1 MKKRYLAYLA
11 CLSAGLFSFYD
22 VFQLSLFNVIS
33 KNLITSFSLT
43 HFSLGL
49 FSASFLLAN
58 AIWLIPGGFILDNKS
73 PRLIGIIF
81 FSCAICATYIL
92 AISNNILIC
101 TLARTLQGVAS
112 AMSLLLCIRIATM
125 WFTNAKGLAIGSM
138 LAMASLGG
146 VSANYIMPSIIIAV
160 GWRHALALSGNVGL
174 LLLIIMI
181 CFLTTPP
188 KTYNNYPAQI
198 PLILKS
204 SLKSILSL
212 GIYIGFMTLPI
223 FILGALWGNLFL
235 ETIYHLPSISTGS
248 ICAFL
253 FFGMIIGTPIIGRLN
268 DTFNQPFSLMAFFSL
283 SSALITILLILDVFQ
298 SIIVLKLLFFMLG
311 VLSSSSTI
319 AFALLANSYSLQLR
333 STVIAIAALIE
344 NLIGS
349 ISQPLFGWLID
360 IDKMMH
366 FSNFLSY
373 QIALMILPLA
383 FLLCYFIGFIMNSHG
398 DLTRGILK
406 YDTHS

>member
-1 MKKRYLAYLA
+1 
-11 CLSAGLFSFYD
+11 
-22 VFQLSLFNVIS
+22 
-33 KNLITSFSLT
+33 
-43 HFSLGL
+43 
-49 FSASFLLAN
+49 
-58 AIWLIPGGFILDNKS
+58 
-73 PRLIGIIF
+73 
-81 FSCAICATYIL
+81 
-92 AISNNILIC
+92 
-101 TLARTLQGVAS
+101 
-112 AMSLLLCIRIATM
+112 
-125 WFTNAKGLAIGSM
+125 
-138 LAMASLGG
+138 
-146 VSANYIMPSIIIAV
+146 
-160 GWRHALALSGNVGL
+160 
-174 LLLIIMI
+174 
-181 CFLTTPP
+181 
-188 KTYNNYPAQI
+188 
-198 PLILKS
+198 
-204 SLKSILSL
+204 
-212 GIYIGFMTLPI
+212 MTLPI

-268 DTFNQPFSLMAFFSL
+268 DIFNQPFSLMAFFSL

-383 FLLCYFIGFIMNSHG
+383 FLICYFIGFIMNSHG